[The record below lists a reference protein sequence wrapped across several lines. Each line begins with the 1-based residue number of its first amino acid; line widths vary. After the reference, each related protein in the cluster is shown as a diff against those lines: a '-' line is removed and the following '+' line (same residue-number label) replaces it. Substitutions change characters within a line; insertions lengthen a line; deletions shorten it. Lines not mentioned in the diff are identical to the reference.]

1 MSVMKN
7 KATYKIAVIGAG
19 IGGLAVASLLAKR
32 GHSVTLYERNST
44 PGGKMQEFIKND
56 YRFDTGPSLLT
67 MPFVLE
73 KLFKDCGKDVYD
85 YLSFSALDPLCRYVY
100 SDGTVFDN
108 HDDREK
114 TLREITKIAPAD
126 ENNYAKFL
134 DYSRK
139 LYYRTAEA
147 FLFNPLYN
155 LSDLTSLKLT
165 DALFIDA
172 FTTVSKRVDKSFESE
187 YLRLFFKRFTT
198 YNGSSPFKSPA
209 TLNVIPHVEI
219 SQGGYY
225 VKNGLYRVAKALEQ
239 LATACG
245 ADIRYNES
253 VGRIETN
260 DGRITGLQLES
271 GEEISYDVVI
281 SNSDAS
287 DTILNL
293 ISENDLPKSR
303 RKKQKNLEPS
313 CSGFVLMLGVNKRW
327 DKLVHHNIFFSAD
340 YENEFHQIFDKKMMP
355 DDPTIY
361 VANTSFSDKDH
372 APEGCSNL
380 FILVNAPYT
389 HESQN
394 WDKIAGDYPDVIIHK
409 LEKAGLTGLKDSIQV
424 KEIITPRDFYC
435 RYKSNHG
442 SIYGT
447 SSNSRFAAFMRPR
460 NKVKEIDG
468 LYMVGGST
476 HPGGGIP
483 LVILSAMHA
492 AELFERDLSTS

>member
-1 MSVMKN
+1 MKN
-7 KATYKIAVIGAG
+7 KSTYKIAVIGAG
-19 IGGLAVASLLAKR
+19 IGGLSVAALLAKR
-32 GHSVTLYERNST
+32 GHCVTLYERIST
-44 PGGKMQEFIKND
+44 PGGKMQEFTKNG

-73 KLFKDCGKDVYD
+73 KLFKDCGKDVND

-108 HDDREK
+108 YEDQEK
-114 TLREITKIAPAD
+114 TLGQIRKIAPAD
-126 ENNYAKFL
+126 ESNYSDFL

-139 LYYRTAEA
+139 LYDRTADA

-172 FTTVSKRVDKSFESE
+172 LTTVSKRVDKSFESE

-198 YNGSSPFKSPA
+198 YNGSSPFKAPA

-225 VKNGLYRVAKALEQ
+225 VKNGLYRVAEALEQ

-253 VGRIETN
+253 VSRITTN
-260 DGRITGLQLES
+260 NGRITGLQLES
-271 GEEISYDVVI
+271 STEISYDVII

-293 ISENDLPKSR
+293 ISDKALPERR
-303 RKKQKNLEPS
+303 RKKQKGLEPS
-313 CSGFVLMLGVNKRW
+313 CSGFVLMLGVNKKW
-327 DKLVHHNIFFSAD
+327 DTIVHHNIFFSAD
-340 YENEFHQIFDKKMMP
+340 YENEFYQIFDKKMMP

-372 APEGCSNL
+372 APEGSSNL

-394 WDKIAGDYPDVIIHK
+394 WDEITDDYPDVLINK
-409 LEKAGLTGLKDSIQV
+409 LENAGLTGLKDSIEV
-424 KEIITPRDFYC
+424 KEIITPRDFYN

-447 SSNSRFAAFMRPR
+447 SSNSKFAAFMRPR
-460 NKVKEIDG
+460 NKMKEIDG

-483 LVILSAMHA
+483 LVVLSAMHA
-492 AELFERDLSTS
+492 AELFERDLSKR

>member
-1 MSVMKN
+1 MKKN
-7 KATYKIAVIGAG
+7 PIKNIAVIGAG
-19 IGGLAVASLLAKR
+19 IGGLSIAALLAGR

-44 PGGKMQEFIKND
+44 PGGKMQEFSKNG

-73 KLFKDCGKDVYD
+73 KLFQDCGDDVYQ
-85 YLSFSALDPLCRYVY
+85 YLNFTALEPICRYMY

-108 HDDREK
+108 HEDHEK
-114 TLREITKIAPAD
+114 TLSQIREIAPAD
-126 ENNYAKFL
+126 EKSYSRFL

-139 LYYRTAEA
+139 LYERTAEA

-172 FTTVSKRVDKSFESE
+172 FTTVSNRVDKTFESK

-198 YNGSSPFKSPA
+198 YNGSSPFKAPA

-225 VKNGLYRVAKALEQ
+225 VENGLYRVAEALEQ
-239 LATACG
+239 LAVKCG
-245 ADIRYNES
+245 VSIRYNECVS
-253 VGRIETN
+253 RIVST
-260 DGRITGLQLES
+260 DGRISGLQFED
-271 GEEISYDVVI
+271 GEIVNYDVVV

-293 ISENDLPKSR
+293 ISENDLPARR

-313 CSGFVLMLGVNKRW
+313 CSGFVLMLGVNKTW
-327 DKLVHHNIFFSAD
+327 DELVHHNIFFSAD
-340 YENEFHQIFDKKMMP
+340 YENEFRQIFDKKQMP

-361 VANTSFSDKDH
+361 VANTSFSHGED
-372 APEGCSNL
+372 APDGCSNL

-394 WDKIAGDYPDVIIHK
+394 WDEIADVYPDVIINK
-409 LEKAGLTGLKDSIQV
+409 LEKAGITSLREAIEV
-424 KEIITPRDFYC
+424 KEIITPRDFYS
-435 RYKSNHG
+435 RYLSNRG

-447 SSNSRFAAFMRPR
+447 SSNSRFAAFLRPR

-483 LVILSAMHA
+483 LVVLSAMHA
-492 AELFERDLSTS
+492 AELFERDLSKR